1 MRKFLL
7 VGFLSFVVMV
17 HHATAQDRTVSG
29 KVTASEDGAALP
41 GVNVVLKGTATGAV
55 TDTDGNFTLRVPA
68 TGGTLVF
75 SFIGLQT
82 QEIEIGSR
90 STVDVIMTQDAKQ
103 LGEVVVTGLGFTRER
118 KALGYA
124 LQEVKGD
131 ELTVGRQT
139 NVLNSL
145 QGKVAGAQI
154 TNAGGALGSSTR
166 VVLRGPTSLL
176 GNNQALF
183 VVDGVPI
190 NNSSNNNVQAS
201 GNFFDNV
208 VDGGNRA
215 NDINPEDIES
225 VSVLKGP
232 AAAALYG
239 SRAASGVILITTK
252 KGRNINGKNEV
263 VFNSSY
269 LLSKVLVTPKLQN
282 RFGQGQLGDN
292 QTYLNDQE
300 SWGDPFDGSVR
311 PYGAIVNNIQQYK
324 RYEALPSNIEDFWE
338 IGKSFQNSLSLSGG
352 NEKSTYYLS
361 FTDLAQTGVIK
372 TTDYHRNNFTL
383 NGSTQLANKL
393 RSSASI
399 NYVRVNANLPQTG
412 QRNHAISN
420 LINIP
425 RDYSIR
431 DMEDLSNPFNTPD
444 GFFTPYAVNPYYTL
458 ANDYAHQDMN
468 RVYGNFQ
475 LAYQPLDWMTA
486 TARVGTD
493 VSSDERNT
501 FANIVEYNDPA
512 GPNYQGAFNYNGEY
526 TEQRLNNR
534 EIDANFILS
543 MTKKITERFEGTWL
557 VGYNVNQRSASNT
570 GAIASDLTIPGYDN
584 LGNVNG
590 NYVGFGG
597 RNKRRLFG
605 AYTSLDLS
613 YNGFLFLGATYRN
626 DWSSTL
632 PKGNNSFG
640 YPSVNMSFVITDAF
654 DLSSNVLS
662 SAKVRASYA
671 EVGNDAN
678 PYQTASIFNQA
689 SPTGAFSGI
698 TFPFNNGTVTV
709 PGFSEGDIIGNAN
722 LQPEITKSLEF
733 GLDTRLFQGRINLD
747 VAYYDSKSESQI
759 LNAAVAP
766 SSGYNTQVINV
777 GSVSNKGIEVTLGGR
792 VLSVGAF
799 NWDLS
804 VNFAK
809 NKNRVEELNAGN
821 TELTLVNQ
829 GLTPGLKIRVGEP
842 YGVFEATTTLRT
854 PEGKI
859 VVDNTGIPLD
869 DPNPVYI
876 GTIQPDWTGGLTT
889 TFSFKG
895 LSLAATLDTRQGGNI
910 ASSTMAQL
918 YFNGQLEET
927 AFNDREEWIV
937 PNSVVQT
944 GVDENNQ
951 PIYAPNTTPLT
962 MYGTGTVRNYWA
974 NIQGGARNE
983 EVLIDASFIKLR
995 EIALN
1000 YSLPKSLLN
1009 KTPFGDVTIGLVGRN
1024 LWLHTA
1030 KNNHV
1035 IDPEANAYGAGNA
1048 PGFVN
1053 VQGYEF
1059 YGVPTQAT
1067 YGVNLRATF

>member
-7 VGFLSFVVMV
+7 VGFLSVVVMV

-82 QEIEIGSR
+82 QEIEIGTR

-118 KALGYA
+118 KALGYS
-124 LQEVKGD
+124 LQEVKGED
-131 ELTVGRQT
+131 LTVGRQT
-139 NVLNSL
+139 SVLNSL
-145 QGKVAGAQI
+145 QGKIAGAQI

-252 KGRNINGKNEV
+252 KGRNVNGKNEV

-292 QTYLNDQE
+292 QSFLNDQE
-300 SWGDPFDGSVR
+300 SWGDPFDNSLR
-311 PYGAIVNNIQQYK
+311 PYGAVVNNIQQYK
-324 RYEALPSNIEDFWE
+324 RYQALPSNIEDFWE

-352 NEKSTYYLS
+352 NDKSTYYLS

-420 LINIP
+420 LVNIP

-475 LAYQPLDWMTA
+475 LSYQPLEWMTA
-486 TARVGTD
+486 TARIGTD

-501 FANIVEYNDPA
+501 FANIIEYNDPN

-534 EIDANFILS
+534 ELDANFILS
-543 MTKKITERFEGTWL
+543 MTKKITERLEGTWL
-557 VGYNVNQRSASNT
+557 VGYNVNQRSGSNT

-590 NYVGFGG
+590 NYIGFGG

-671 EVGNDAN
+671 QVGNDAN

-689 SPTGAFSGI
+689 GPTGAFAGI
-698 TFPFNNGTVTV
+698 TFPFNNGSVTV
-709 PGFSEGDIIGNAN
+709 PGFSEGDVIGNAN
-722 LQPEITKSLEF
+722 LQPEITKSIEF

-759 LNAAVAP
+759 LNASVAP
-766 SSGYNTQVINV
+766 SSGYNTQVLNV
-777 GSVSNKGIEVTLGGR
+777 GSVSNKGIEVTVGGR
-792 VLSVGAF
+792 VLTLGAF

-804 VNFAK
+804 VNFAR
-809 NKNRVEELNAGN
+809 NRNRVEELNEGN

-829 GLTPGLKIRVGEP
+829 GLTPGLKIRLGEP

-854 PEGKI
+854 PDGKI
-859 VVDNTGIPLD
+859 VVDNNGIPQD

-876 GTIQPDWTGGLTT
+876 GTIQPDWTGGLTS

-895 LSLAATLDTRQGGNI
+895 LSLSATFDTRQGGNI

-937 PNSVVQT
+937 PNSVIQT

-951 PIYAPNTTPLT
+951 PVYAPNTIPLT
-962 MYGTGTVRNYWA
+962 MYNTGTARNYWA

-983 EVLIDASFIKLR
+983 EILIDASFIKLR

-1000 YSLPKSLLN
+1000 YSLPKALLN
-1009 KTPFGDVTIGLVGRN
+1009 KTPFGDVTIGVIGRN

-1030 KNNHV
+1030 KDNHV

-1048 PGFVN
+1048 PGAVN

>member
-1 MRKFLL
+1 MRKILL
-7 VGFLSFVVMV
+7 LGFLSLMTMV
-17 HHATAQDRTVSG
+17 HYASAQDRTVSG
-29 KVTASEDGAALP
+29 KVTSSEDGAPLP
-41 GVNVVLKGTATGAV
+41 GVNVVLKGTANGAV
-55 TDTDGNFTLRVPA
+55 TDQDGNFTLRVPA
-68 TGGTLVF
+68 GSGTLVF
-75 SFIGLQT
+75 SFIGLVT
-82 QEIEIGSR
+82 QEIEIGAR
-90 STVDVIMTQDAKQ
+90 TTIDVLMAQDAKQ
-103 LGEVVVTGLGFTRER
+103 LGEVVVTSFGIERER
-118 KALGYA
+118 KALGYS
-124 LQEVKGD
+124 LQEVKSD
-131 ELTVGRQT
+131 ELTVGRST
-139 NVLNSL
+139 SVLNSL
-145 QGKVAGAQI
+145 QGKIAGAQI
-154 TNAGGALGSSTR
+154 SNAGGGLGSSTR

-252 KGRNINGKNEV
+252 KGKNSGGKSEV

-300 SWGDPFDGSVR
+300 SWGDPYDGSLR

-324 RYEALPSNIEDFWE
+324 RYQAVPTNIEDFYD

-352 NEKSTYYLS
+352 SEKSTYYLS
-361 FTDLAQTGVIK
+361 FNDLAQKGVLK

-383 NGSTQLANKL
+383 NGSTKLANNL
-393 RSSASI
+393 SSSASI
-399 NYVRVNANLPQTG
+399 NYVRIKANLPQTG
-412 QRNHAISN
+412 QRNHAMSN
-420 LINIP
+420 LLNVP

-431 DMEDLSNPFNTPD
+431 DFEDLNNPFNTPD

-458 ANDYAHQDMN
+458 AHDYAHQNMN
-468 RVYGNFQ
+468 RLYGNFQ
-475 LAYQPLDWMTA
+475 LNFKPVDWMSA

-501 FANIVEYNDPA
+501 FADIVRYNNPT

-534 EIDANFILS
+534 ELDANFILS
-543 MTKKITERFEGTWL
+543 MTKRFAERLEATWL
-557 VGYNVNQRSASNT
+557 VGYNFNQRTGSNV
-570 GAIASDLTIPGYDN
+570 GATANDLTIPGYDN

-590 NYVGFGG
+590 NYTAFGAST
-597 RNKRRLFG
+597 KRRLFG
-605 AYTSLDLS
+605 AYTSLDLA
-613 YNGFLFLGATYRN
+613 YNGYLFLGATFRN

-632 PKGNNSFG
+632 PKGNNSFS
-640 YPSVNMSFVITDAF
+640 YPSVNMSFVLTDAF
-654 DLSSNVLS
+654 DISNNFLS

-671 EVGNDAN
+671 QVGNDAN
-678 PYQTASIFNQA
+678 PYLTSSIFNQA
-689 SPTGAFSGI
+689 APTGSFAGI

-709 PGFSEGDIIGNAN
+709 PGFSEGDIIGNPN

-733 GLDTRLFQGRINLD
+733 GLDTRLFQGRLNLD
-747 VAYYDSKSESQI
+747 VAYYDSRSESQI

-792 VLSVGAF
+792 VLNVGDLH
-799 NWDLS
+799 WDVN

-809 NKNRVEELNAGN
+809 NKNRVEELNSGN

-829 GLTPGLKIRVGEP
+829 GLTPGLKIRVGQP
-842 YGVFEATTTLRT
+842 YGVFEATTTLKT
-854 PEGKI
+854 PDGKI
-859 VVDNTGIPLD
+859 VVGNNGLPLD

-876 GTIQPDWTGGLTT
+876 GTLQPKWTGGLTST
-889 TFSFKG
+889 LSFRG
-895 LSLAATLDTRQGGNI
+895 LSLAMTLDTRQGGNVV
-910 ASSTMAQL
+910 SSTMAQL

-927 AFNDREEWIV
+927 AFNDREEWVV

-944 GVDENNQ
+944 GTDDAGQ
-951 PIYAPNTTPLT
+951 PVYEPNSTPIT
-962 MYGTGTVRNYWA
+962 MYGTGTFRSYWA
-974 NIQGGARNE
+974 NIQGGSRNE
-983 EVLIDASFIKLR
+983 EVLLDASFIKLR
-995 EIALN
+995 ELALN
-1000 YSLPKSLLN
+1000 YALPKAWLN
-1009 KTPFGDVTIGLVGRN
+1009 KTPFGNITIGFVGRN
-1024 LWLHTA
+1024 LWLRTA

-1035 IDPEANAYGAGNA
+1035 IDPEANAFGAGNA

-1053 VQGYEF
+1053 VTGYEF
-1059 YGVPTQAT
+1059 YGIPTQAT

>member
-7 VGFLSFVVMV
+7 VGLLSFVVMA
-17 HHATAQDRTVSG
+17 HHAIAQDRTVSG

-55 TDTDGNFTLRVPA
+55 TDSEGNFALRVPNA
-68 TGGTLVF
+68 GGTLVF

-103 LGEVVVTGLGFTRER
+103 LGEVVVTSFGIERER
-118 KALGYA
+118 KALGYSV
-124 LQEVKGD
+124 QEVKSED
-131 ELTVGRQT
+131 LVVGRQT
-139 NVLNSL
+139 SVLNSL
-145 QGKVAGAQI
+145 QGKIAGAQI
-154 TNAGGALGSSTR
+154 SNAGGGLGSSTR

-190 NNSSNNNVQAS
+190 NNSSNSNVQAS

-215 NDINPEDIES
+215 NDLNPEDIES

-252 KGRNINGKNEV
+252 KGKNINGKNEV

-269 LLSKVLVTPKLQN
+269 QLSKVLVTPKLQN

-292 QTYLNDQE
+292 QSYLNDQE
-300 SWGDPFDGSVR
+300 SWGDPFDNSLR

-324 RYEALPSNIEDFWE
+324 RYAALPTNIEDFYE

-352 NEKSTYYLS
+352 NDKSTYYLS

-399 NYVRVNANLPQTG
+399 NYVRINANLPQTG
-412 QRNHAISN
+412 QRNHAMSN
-420 LINIP
+420 ILNVP

-431 DMEDLSNPFNTPD
+431 DFEDLNNPFNTPD
-444 GFFTPYAVNPYYTL
+444 GFFTPFAVNPYYTL
-458 ANDYAHQDMN
+458 AHDYAHQDMN

-475 LAYQPLDWMTA
+475 LSYQPLDWMTA

-501 FANIVEYNDPA
+501 FADIVEYNNPA

-534 EIDANFILS
+534 ELDANFILS
-543 MTKKITERFEGTWL
+543 MTKKISERFEGTWL
-557 VGYNVNQRSASNT
+557 VGYNFNQRNASNT
-570 GAIASDLTIPGYDN
+570 GATAPDLTIPGYDN

-590 NYVGFGG
+590 NYVAFGAFQ
-597 RNKRRLFG
+597 KRRLFG

-613 YNGFLFLGATYRN
+613 YNGYLFLGATYRN

-654 DLSSNVLS
+654 EVSNNVLS
-662 SAKVRASYA
+662 SAKIRASYA

-689 SPTGAFSGI
+689 GPTGAFAGI
-698 TFPFNNGTVTV
+698 TFPFNNGSVIV
-709 PGFSEGDIIGNAN
+709 PGFSEGDVIGNPN
-722 LQPEITKSLEF
+722 LQPEITKSVEF
-733 GLDTRLFQGRINLD
+733 GLDTRLFEGKISLD

-777 GSVSNKGIEVTLGGR
+777 GSVSNKGVEVTLGGR
-792 VLSVGAF
+792 VLSLGDF

-809 NKNRVEELNAGN
+809 NKNRVEELNSGN

-854 PEGKI
+854 ADGKI
-859 VVDNTGIPLD
+859 VVGNDGIPLD

-876 GTIQPDWTGGLTT
+876 GTLQPDWTGGLSSTL
-889 TFSFKG
+889 SFRG
-895 LSLAATLDTRQGGNI
+895 LSLSATLDTRQGGNI
-910 ASSTMAQL
+910 VSSTMAQL

-944 GVDENNQ
+944 GTDENNQ
-951 PIYAPNTTPLT
+951 PIYEPNTTPLT
-962 MYGTGTVRNYWA
+962 MYGGGTYRQYWA
-974 NIQGGARNE
+974 NIQGGARND
-983 EVLIDASFIKLR
+983 EVLLDASFIKLR

-1000 YSLPKSLLN
+1000 YSLPKSLLE
-1009 KTPFGDVTIGLVGRN
+1009 KTPFGNVTIGVLGRN

-1035 IDPEANAYGAGNA
+1035 IDPEANAFGAGNA

-1059 YGVPTQAT
+1059 YGIPTQAT